1 VTRPG
6 TLIAFLGLLA
16 SSACGAE
23 GPARP
28 PMVGDAVPAYAA
40 TELRESGAVSLGD
53 LRGRVVLLNI
63 WATWCP
69 PCREEIPVLQA
80 LHEAHAA
87 DGLEVV
93 GVSVD
98 AAGEAAAV
106 ARFVDQVGVTYPI
119 WLDPQER
126 VSSVFRTTGVPT
138 TMLIDRQGTLVWRH
152 VGPVAAND
160 PELTRLIAESLA
172 TELGDLPRSVV
183 PAKAGI
189 HGVSPG
195 GPG

>member
-1 VTRPG
+1 MRVTG
-6 TLIAFLGLLA
+6 VLAIWLALLG
-16 SSACGAE
+16 SSGCGAE

-28 PMVGDAVPAYAA
+28 PMVGDVVPDYAA
-40 TELRESGAVSLGD
+40 TELRESGAVSLAG
-53 LRGRVVLLNI
+53 LRGKVVLLNV

-87 DGLEVV
+87 EGLEVV

-106 ARFVDQVGVTYPI
+106 ARFADRFGVTYPI

-138 TMLIDRQGTLVWRH
+138 TLLIDRDGTLLWRH
-152 VGPVAAND
+152 VGPVKADD
-160 PELTRLIAESLA
+160 PQLTSLIRESLG
-172 TELGDLPRSVV
+172 E
-183 PAKAGI
+183 
-189 HGVSPG
+189 
-195 GPG
+195 